1 MKVKVNKD
9 KCIGCGSCVNICNE
23 IFDFDDEGYATAKD
37 IEIKEDLKEEVIEAI
52 NGCPTDAITEV
63 KEEK

>member
-37 IEIKEDLKEEVIEAI
+37 IEIKEDIKEEVIEAI

>member
-37 IEIKEDLKEEVIEAI
+37 IEIKEDLKEEVIDAI
-52 NGCPTDAITEV
+52 NGCPTDAIIEA

>member
-52 NGCPTDAITEV
+52 NGCPTDAIIEV

>member
-52 NGCPTDAITEV
+52 NGCPTDAISEI

>member
-52 NGCPTDAITEV
+52 NGCPTDAIIEA

>member
-37 IEIKEDLKEEVIEAI
+37 IEIKEELKEEVKEAI
-52 NGCPTDAITEV
+52 NGCPTDAIIEA

>member
-9 KCIGCGSCVNICNE
+9 MCIGCGSCVNICNE

-52 NGCPTDAITEV
+52 NGCPTDAIIEA

>member
-9 KCIGCGSCVNICNE
+9 KCIGCGSCVNICSE

-52 NGCPTDAITEV
+52 NGCPTDAIIEA